1 MEWEKSLAHGRRAFT
16 LVELLVVISI
26 IGMLMALLLPAVQQ
40 AREAGRRNT
49 CANNMR
55 QLTLAVTNFFTAKG
69 SYPGYV
75 EPLGLGST
83 TSGPGYEKRKE
94 IYPVSW
100 IVPILSY
107 IERTDVY
114 RIYHIGPWSISGSVA
129 WPPGGGAPTD
139 PPPVYVDVLNC
150 PSSPP
155 TSTAG
160 DTPCVYVANCGMID
174 VQSATYNGSASSV
187 TPGATPADYP
197 ANGVFFNHW
206 NPQQPFG
213 VTVLGRATTTAGMIY
228 NPGPMIT
235 QTQDYITAN
244 DGSSLTLMLSENNY
258 APWAIL
264 RVTTSS
270 GAEAAIGPCV
280 SAIQSPY
287 NGTAFWSTGTS
298 LSKPYGAGTEP
309 QNGFVWWPDAQP
321 SPLMKINSSQAS
333 RIAATGYHI
342 NYTMTPSSNH
352 PSGVNVAFCDGHIRF
367 LSQDIDNTVFCQLMS
382 PNGQMCNTP
391 GMPGNALDTAG
402 AGAVSNLV
410 QYYYPSGQNSYGILR
425 TAPLNESQIGL

>member
-1 MEWEKSLAHGRRAFT
+1 MEWDKSFARCRRAFT

-55 QLTLAVTNFFTAKG
+55 QLTLALTNFVSAKR

-75 EPLGLGST
+75 EPLSLGSPPPGTAGT
-83 TSGPGYEKRKE
+83 TT

-100 IVPILSY
+100 IVPILPY
-107 IERTDVY
+107 IERTDTY
-114 RIYHIGPWSISGSVA
+114 RIYHNGAWNISPSGA

-139 PPPVYVDVLNC
+139 PPPVHIEVLNC
-150 PSSPP
+150 PSTPP
-155 TSTAG
+155 ASTFG
-160 DTPCVYVANCGMID
+160 DTPCVYVANSGMID
-174 VQSATYNGSASSV
+174 VQSATYNGSATSV

-206 NPQQPFG
+206 NPQQPAG
-213 VTVLGRATTTAGMIY
+213 VTVLGGATTTAGIIY
-228 NPGPMIT
+228 NPGPIVT

-270 GAEAAIGPCV
+270 GALAAIGPCV

-287 NGTAFWSTGTS
+287 NGAAFWSTGTG
-298 LSKPYGAGTEP
+298 LAKPYAAGTEP
-309 QNGFVWWPDAQP
+309 QNCFVWWPDALP
-321 SPLMKINSSQAS
+321 SPLMKINSPN
-333 RIAATGYHI
+333 RAAAAGYEV
-342 NYTMTPSSNH
+342 NYTMAPSSNH
-352 PSGVNVAFCDGHIRF
+352 PSGVNVAFCDSHVRF
-367 LSQDIDNTVFCQLMS
+367 LSQEIDYTVFCQLMT

-402 AGAVSNLV
+402 TGSVPNLV
-410 QYYYPSGQNSYGILR
+410 QYYYPSGQNIYGILR
-425 TAPLNESQIGL
+425 TAPIDESQFAQ

>member
-1 MEWEKSLAHGRRAFT
+1 MEREKSFARRRRAFT

-49 CANNMR
+49 CANNIR
-55 QLTLAVTNFFTAKG
+55 QLALAVTNFVSAKS

-75 EPLGLGST
+75 EPLVLGN
-83 TSGPGYEKRKE
+83 TSA

-100 IVPILSY
+100 IVPILPY
-107 IERTDVY
+107 IERTDTY
-114 RIYHIGPWSISGSVA
+114 RIYHSGA
-129 WPPGGGAPTD
+129 WGASTIVTVPPTYATD
-139 PPPVYVDVLNC
+139 PPPVYIQVLIC

-155 TSTAG
+155 TSTAS
-160 DTPCVYVANCGMID
+160 DTPCAYVANCGMID

-206 NPQQPFG
+206 NPQQPSG
-213 VTVLGRATTTAGMIY
+213 VTVMGGATTTAGMIF
-228 NPGPMIT
+228 NPGPIIK
-235 QTQDYITAN
+235 QSQDYITAN

-287 NGTAFWSTGTS
+287 DGTAFWSTGSACQS
-298 LSKPYGAGTEP
+298 L
-309 QNGFVWWPDAQP
+309 
-321 SPLMKINSSQAS
+321 
-333 RIAATGYHI
+333 
-342 NYTMTPSSNH
+342 
-352 PSGVNVAFCDGHIRF
+352 
-367 LSQDIDNTVFCQLMS
+367 
-382 PNGQMCNTP
+382 
-391 GMPGNALDTAG
+391 
-402 AGAVSNLV
+402 
-410 QYYYPSGQNSYGILR
+410 
-425 TAPLNESQIGL
+425 TAPAPSRRTVSSGGPTLSRAR